1 MALHLAT
8 GRARINEDEQ
18 ERSRIN
24 QAVGAP
30 PRNLSRADKLGLLVG
45 EAPQP
50 FNDFARFDD
59 NEQIP
64 GLLANEGSGLLQDPA
79 SVENQLKFGVGLT
92 GLNQYQTRGL
102 NVIEDAIATANSR
115 RAAQVKSGK
124 LSPDGRTL
132 SKFDK
137 DYRDTTFKLNAA
149 FRKTIEAP
157 AAGIR
162 KFNAINKIIRDRG
175 GLSKMTGADDI
186 AMLKIGMRLFV
197 DENVM
202 ADDVVIAKQ
211 SQGLWQNMTKD
222 LKNLTENKGTTFTA
236 TGRRKLYDALASV
249 AEGYGQEQKNAKRNS
264 DDLSTAFGLDPDLVS
279 GQTLALENKLTFTG
293 KNFALDANSLVPP
306 QEILEQPPG
315 IRAGR
320 LGSPDPATPAAGS
333 VLAPDPDAQRQQR
346 RARQQGRAINPI
358 EQTIKAGIQGDPRAV
373 NGRIPLASRRNGEG
387 WTDENGARFEKASDT
402 GRVFRMN

>member
-8 GRARINEDEQ
+8 GRARINEDEL

-24 QAVGAP
+24 QAVSAP
-30 PRNLSRADKLGLLVG
+30 PKSLSRADKLGLLVG

-50 FNDFARFDD
+50 FDDFARFDET
-59 NEQIP
+59 EQIP
-64 GLLANEGSGLLQDPA
+64 GLLASEGSGLLQDPA

-102 NVIEDAIATANSR
+102 NVIEDAIATANRR
-115 RAAQVKSGK
+115 RAAGLKADGK
-124 LSPDGRTL
+124 TSTDGRTL

-137 DYRDTTFKLNAA
+137 DYRDTTFKLNTAY
-149 FRKTIEAP
+149 RKTIEAP
-157 AAGIR
+157 ASGIR

-249 AEGYGQEQKNAKRNS
+249 AEGYGQEQKNAKANS
-264 DDLSTAFGLDPDLVS
+264 DTLSEAFGLDPDLVT
-279 GQTLALENKLTFTG
+279 GQTIALQNKLTFTG
-293 KNFALDANSLVPP
+293 KNFALDAQSLVPP
-306 QEILEQPPG
+306 DEILEQPPG

-333 VLAPDPDAQRQQR
+333 VLAPDPDATKKQRR
-346 RARQQGRAINPI
+346 RARQRSVNPI
-358 EQTIKAGIQGDPRAV
+358 EAQIKAGIQADPRAV
-373 NGRIPLASRRNGEG
+373 NGRIPLDQRRNGEG
-387 WTDENGARFEKASDT
+387 WTDENGVRYEKASDT